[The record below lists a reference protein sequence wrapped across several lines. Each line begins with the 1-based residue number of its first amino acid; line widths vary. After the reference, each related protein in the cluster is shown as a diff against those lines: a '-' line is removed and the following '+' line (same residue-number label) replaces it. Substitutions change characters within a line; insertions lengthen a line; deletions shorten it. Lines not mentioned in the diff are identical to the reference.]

1 MNIAIVALL
10 ALVTL
15 LALVVLNS
23 FNKATILESNH
34 IDEKEP
40 NELSHVLD
48 VDNYIVLNSTSTI
61 MTNIATTAWSD
72 KITGKL
78 LCLYKHQGGLYFY
91 HNRKAAG
98 TTVQEILKLSSW
110 IYGIKKVYFTEG
122 ITLDPEIL
130 EQSGLMSVISFRD
143 PIDRIVSLYWYDY
156 ANSYKKNQSLIYTMN
171 EWFDAWK
178 DGSKWKSSFIKKNLK
193 NVYVEVDNYYTKVL
207 SSWSGPEPINSTHL
221 EIAKSNLE
229 KFDIIFIQEWMKSLT
244 QTKAMEALFPGIRN
258 LTRHHEVIADK
269 LLRKKNTHLVI
280 NEEEFKNKMAEINK
294 YDLLL
299 YGYAMAISARRLLL
313 VDNIVNSTQKN
324 GEKIKGKLDPK
335 QCKIS
340 IVKAQVGLY
349 QPPGH
354 KGPKKTIDLLL

>member
-1 MNIAIVALL
+1 
-10 ALVTL
+10 
-15 LALVVLNS
+15 
-23 FNKATILESNH
+23 
-34 IDEKEP
+34 
-40 NELSHVLD
+40 
-48 VDNYIVLNSTSTI
+48 
-61 MTNIATTAWSD
+61 
-72 KITGKL
+72 
-78 LCLYKHQGGLYFY
+78 
-91 HNRKAAG
+91 
-98 TTVQEILKLSSW
+98 
-110 IYGIKKVYFTEG
+110 
-122 ITLDPEIL
+122 
-130 EQSGLMSVISFRD
+130 
-143 PIDRIVSLYWYDY
+143 
-156 ANSYKKNQSLIYTMN
+156 MN

-178 DGSKWKSSFIKKNLK
+178 DGSKWKTSFIKKNLK
-193 NVYVEVDNYYTKVL
+193 NVYVEVDNYYTRVL

-244 QTKAMEALFPGIRN
+244 QTKAMEALFPGIKN

-269 LLRKKNTHLVI
+269 LWRKKNTHLVI

-299 YGYAMAISARRLLL
+299 YSYAMTISARRLLL
-313 VDNIVNSTQKN
+313 VDNIVNSTKKN

>member
-1 MNIAIVALL
+1 MNIGIVALL
-10 ALVTL
+10 ALIAL
-15 LALVVLNS
+15 LALVALNS
-23 FNKATILESNH
+23 FNKATILESKSKH
-34 IDEKEP
+34 IHGKVPKEP

-48 VDNYIVLNSTSTI
+48 VGTSTI
-61 MTNIATTAWSD
+61 MTNISTTSWSN
-72 KITGKL
+72 KITRKL

-98 TTVQEILKLSSW
+98 TTILEILKLSSW
-110 IYGIKKVYFTEG
+110 IYGIKKVNFTEG
-122 ITLDPEIL
+122 ITLDPKVL
-130 EQSGLMSVISFRD
+130 EQNGLMSVICFRD
-143 PIDRIVSLYWYDY
+143 PIDRIVSLYWYEH
-156 ANSYKKNQSLIYTMN
+156 ACAHQKNQSLIYTMN

-178 DGSKWKSSFIKKNLK
+178 DGSKWKTSFIKENPK

-244 QTKAMEALFPGIRN
+244 QTKAMQALFPGVTN
-258 LTRHHEVIADK
+258 LTRHYEVIADK
-269 LLRKKNTHLVI
+269 LFRNKSSHLVI
-280 NEEEFKNKMAEINK
+280 NEEELKNKMAEINK

-299 YGYAMAISARRLLL
+299 YSYAMTISATRLLL
-313 VDNIVNSTQKN
+313 VDNIVSSTQKSV
-324 GEKIKGKLDPK
+324 EKIKGKLDPK

-340 IVKAQVGLY
+340 IVKEQVGLY

-354 KGPKKTIDLLL
+354 KGPKKTVDLLL